1 MKRTKAKFFFLW
13 RFSLSLQ
20 NSNCPKTFLCC
31 SSFFLYKLNLY
42 LILKI
47 KFVFNRFF
55 SRNSLSTL
63 SPFLYH
69 FIESPFTSTSLS
81 TFKKKEILT
90 VVHTCSKKPNFQS
103 HHIKRNDWGKKKTTL
118 KFFFFFFFSFPISI
132 LPSSF
137 QALYFR
143 RYHIVTIKVF
153 SKPTHIPLRDT
164 RFLSTTEKKRK
175 IISQSPDSINNKKF
189 FLFPFF
195 FTTPT
200 DIYESNSCQNDEHA
214 QRRS

>member
-1 MKRTKAKFFFLW
+1 M
-13 RFSLSLQ
+13 
-20 NSNCPKTFLCC
+20 
-31 SSFFLYKLNLY
+31 
-42 LILKI
+42 
-47 KFVFNRFF
+47 FNRFF
-55 SRNSLSTL
+55 SHNSLSTL

-81 TFKKKEILT
+81 TFKKKRNSYSSAHLL
-90 VVHTCSKKPNFQS
+90 KKTEFSIPS
-103 HHIKRNDWGKKKTTL
+103 HQTERLRKKKDNIKIFL
-118 KFFFFFFFSFPISI
+118 LFFFSFPISI

-189 FLFPFF
+189 FFVSIF
-195 FTTPT
+195 FTDTNRY
-200 DIYESNSCQNDEHA
+200 I
-214 QRRS
+214 

>member
-1 MKRTKAKFFFLW
+1 MKRTKAKFFVAIFTFSSKFKLSKN
-13 RFSLSLQ
+13 FSLL
-20 NSNCPKTFLCC
+20 LI
-31 SSFFLYKLNLY
+31 FFLYKLNLY

-55 SRNSLSTL
+55 SHNSLSTL

-69 FIESPFTSTSLS
+69 FIEFPFTSTSLS
-81 TFKKKEILT
+81 TFKKEILT
-90 VVHTCSKKPNFQS
+90 VVHTCSKTEFSIPS
-103 HHIKRNDWGKKKTTL
+103 HQTERLRKKKTTL
-118 KFFFFFFFSFPISI
+118 KFFLFSFPISI

-164 RFLSTTEKKRK
+164 RFLSTTEKRK
-175 IISQSPDSINNKKF
+175 IISQSQTASTTKVF
-189 FLFPFF
+189 CFPFYD
-195 FTTPT
+195 TNRY
-200 DIYESNSCQNDEHA
+200 I
-214 QRRS
+214 

>member
-55 SRNSLSTL
+55 SHNSLSTL

-118 KFFFFFFFSFPISI
+118 KFFFFFFFPFPSPYYH
-132 LPSSF
+132 LPF
-137 QALYFR
+137 KLY
-143 RYHIVTIKVF
+143 T
-153 SKPTHIPLRDT
+153 SGD
-164 RFLSTTEKKRK
+164 
-175 IISQSPDSINNKKF
+175 IISLLSRYLANQQIYLCVIPDSCRQPKKK
-189 FLFPFF
+189 
-195 FTTPT
+195 
-200 DIYESNSCQNDEHA
+200 E
-214 QRRS
+214 R